1 VYESERGC
9 NGRPLWE
16 SQGSGSVPESVA
28 RRTQATYGV
37 RSQSISSAHH
47 AERWSLTARRRTKL
61 ERCRSESVVRR
72 PRSTIG
78 TNLWLSASFE
88 PAGTEYRSG
97 MSLHEVRVEVNQ
109 TSPSVLTD
117 DKASSNGQEVRTL
130 RLA

>member
-1 VYESERGC
+1 
-9 NGRPLWE
+9 
-16 SQGSGSVPESVA
+16 
-28 RRTQATYGV
+28 
-37 RSQSISSAHH
+37 
-47 AERWSLTARRRTKL
+47 
-61 ERCRSESVVRR
+61 VRR

-97 MSLHEVRVEVNQ
+97 MSLHVLRAEVNQ

-117 DKASSNGQEVRTL
+117 NKASSNGQEVRTL

>member
-1 VYESERGC
+1 
-9 NGRPLWE
+9 
-16 SQGSGSVPESVA
+16 VPESVA

-37 RSQSISSAHH
+37 RSQSISSAQQ

-61 ERCRSESVVRR
+61 ERCRSESVVRS

-78 TNLWLSASFE
+78 TNECLSAVSE
-88 PAGTEYRSG
+88 SAGAEYRSG
-97 MSLHEVRVEVNQ
+97 ISLHELRAEMNQ

-117 DKASSNGQEVRTL
+117 NKASSNGQEVRTL